1 MTALTIKT
9 NNQPRKLKSIYDFSP
24 ADQVKVREHFD
35 WMDIEELESSYSF
48 FKYRDNFYHLSE
60 FLNLTSLAPS
70 KFQDWHGYSSDSYFS
85 GILVR
90 LVDDNESVIVATY
103 FS

>member
-1 MTALTIKT
+1 MTELTIKT
-9 NNQPRKLKSIYDFSP
+9 NNQPRQLLSLYDFSP

-35 WMDIEELESSYSF
+35 WMDQDELETSYSF

-60 FLNLTSLAPS
+60 FMDLTSLAPS
-70 KFQDWHGYSSDSYFS
+70 EFKGWDAYSSDTYFS
-85 GILVR
+85 GIVVR
-90 LVDDNESVIVATY
+90 LTNNNEDVVVGTY

>member
-9 NNQPRKLKSIYDFSP
+9 NNQPRKLRSFHDFSP
-24 ADQVKVREHFD
+24 AEQLKMCEHFD
-35 WMDIEELESSYSF
+35 WMDNDELVTSHSF

-60 FLNLTSLAPS
+60 FLNLTPLAPS
-70 KFQDWHGYSSDSYFS
+70 ELQDWHGYSSDSYFS

-90 LVDDNESVIVATY
+90 LVDDNESVVVATY